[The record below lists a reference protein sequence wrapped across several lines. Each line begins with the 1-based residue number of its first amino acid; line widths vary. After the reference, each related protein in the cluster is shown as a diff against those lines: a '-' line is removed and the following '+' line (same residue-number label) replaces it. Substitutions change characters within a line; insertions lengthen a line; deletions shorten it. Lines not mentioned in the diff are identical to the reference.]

1 MKIVLIGD
9 SGHAK
14 VIKDIILANGDHIV
28 GILDDKYID
37 VFTENKIIKGP
48 IMYLN
53 ELLKDKKVKVI
64 IAIGN
69 NKVRKEVVS
78 RLNISKDRYITC
90 LHPSALVSPSAVI
103 ENGTVVMPG
112 AIINADVCV
121 GMHSIINTN
130 AVIEHDCLVEKF
142 VHISPASVITGGVK
156 IAEGVHLGASSS
168 VIPLVKIECW
178 TTVGAGA
185 VVVKDLPA
193 NCTAVGTPAIPIKFH
208 E

>member
-14 VIKDIILANGDHIV
+14 VIKDIILANGDHVI

-37 VFTENKIIKGP
+37 VFTENLIIKGP
-48 IMYLN
+48 ISYIN
-53 ELLKDKKVKVI
+53 ELLKGERVKVI

-69 NKVRKEVVS
+69 NKIRKEMVS
-78 RLNISKDRYITC
+78 RLNIPKDKYITC
-90 LHPSALVSPSAVI
+90 IHPSAIVSPSAVI

-112 AIINADVCV
+112 VIINADAYV
-121 GMHSIINTN
+121 GMHCIINTN
-130 AVIEHDCLVEKF
+130 AVIEHDCQVEKF

-168 VIPLVKIECW
+168 VIPLVKIESW
-178 TTVGAGA
+178 TTIGAGA

-193 NCTAVGTPAIPIKFH
+193 KCTAVGTPAIPIKFH